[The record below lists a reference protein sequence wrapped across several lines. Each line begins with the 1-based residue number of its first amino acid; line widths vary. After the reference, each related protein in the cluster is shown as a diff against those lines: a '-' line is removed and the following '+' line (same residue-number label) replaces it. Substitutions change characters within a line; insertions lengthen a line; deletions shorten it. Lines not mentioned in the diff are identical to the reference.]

1 MRISYKSITAGYQL
15 AELGAVPSIRS
26 NLIMRGTI

>member
-1 MRISYKSITAGYQL
+1 MYIIKMRISYKSITAGYQL

-26 NLIMRGTI
+26 I